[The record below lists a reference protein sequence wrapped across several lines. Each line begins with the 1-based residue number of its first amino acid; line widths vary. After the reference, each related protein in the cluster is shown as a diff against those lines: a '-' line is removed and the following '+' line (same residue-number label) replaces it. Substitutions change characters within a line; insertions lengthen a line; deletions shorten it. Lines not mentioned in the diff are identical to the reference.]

1 MGLGQKRIMWAI
13 PSQLTHNWV
22 FWTLQGRVLEKD
34 FKLEAKKSHE
44 ISKPWH
50 LRLNSVGFK
59 C

>member
-34 FKLEAKKSHE
+34 FKLEAKNHMK
-44 ISKPWH
+44 
-50 LRLNSVGFK
+50 
-59 C
+59 